1 LALDSIYDFSADIVK
16 ADCSSQLIRH
26 IWVPSLL
33 LALPIQKD
41 RHCRLRRWGQLQAQ
55 VKIQQ
60 NVVQKYKV

>member
-1 LALDSIYDFSADIVK
+1 LAFDGIYDFSAYTVK

-33 LALPIQKD
+33 LALPVQKD
-41 RHCRLRRWGQLQAQ
+41 THCRLRRWGQLQAQ

-60 NVVQKYKV
+60 NVVQQYKV